1 VSLTCSRQSERCRV
15 IGSEYEGGSY
25 DTNAGCGFGGWACV
39 NNCAYL
45 FSCSWLVRRGQN
57 ASREAA
63 RTSFTK
69 LPSFAGHAMRQVNGT
84 YHPCLLDKNP
94 LTASRS
100 LRGSPS
106 FQVFL
111 KFAPCLLQEL
121 AFTAVKVVKV
131 DPIKIKVPENK
142 CLLLHSPSNY

>member
-1 VSLTCSRQSERCRV
+1 
-15 IGSEYEGGSY
+15 
-25 DTNAGCGFGGWACV
+25 
-39 NNCAYL
+39 
-45 FSCSWLVRRGQN
+45 
-57 ASREAA
+57 
-63 RTSFTK
+63 
-69 LPSFAGHAMRQVNGT
+69 MRQVNGT

-131 DPIKIKVPENK
+131 DPILPNGVKHDEPFEI
-142 CLLLHSPSNY
+142 